1 MLKYSIFQVSE
12 VHNRGRDTAVSCPY
26 GNRRAIGVYF
36 INVESAVCWTY
47 PKKSMTLT
55 LDLPSEVEQY
65 LLQEANQQGLSIESV
80 TLQLLQSFICLRQ
93 KQAKAVNLLQSW
105 MDDEDIEEQ
114 QETGQYLI
122 GALDEDR
129 LSERKLFPVEMK
141 GITW

>member
-1 MLKYSIFQVSE
+1 
-12 VHNRGRDTAVSCPY
+12 
-26 GNRRAIGVYF
+26 
-36 INVESAVCWTY
+36 
-47 PKKSMTLT
+47 MTIT

-80 TLQLLQSFICLRQ
+80 TLQLLQSFISLRQ

-122 GALDEDR
+122 SALDEDR

>member
-1 MLKYSIFQVSE
+1 
-12 VHNRGRDTAVSCPY
+12 
-26 GNRRAIGVYF
+26 
-36 INVESAVCWTY
+36 
-47 PKKSMTLT
+47 MTLT

-65 LLQEANQQGLSIESV
+65 LLEEANQQGLSIESV
-80 TLQLLQSFICLRQ
+80 TLQLLTSFICLRQ

-122 GALDEDR
+122 GALDEER